1 MPTQVQFRRG
11 TTTQNNSFTG
21 AVGEVTVDTTL
32 KVLRVHD
39 GSAAGGQQLVGL
51 TATQTLTNKTLT
63 SPAINGA
70 TLTNSIFAG
79 TATFSGVETFTAATF
94 NNPTLGT
101 YSVTANSIV
110 PKSYV
115 DSIGIVFG
123 V

>member
-11 TTTQNNSFTG
+11 TSTQNNNFTG
-21 AVGEVTVDTTL
+21 AIGEITIDTTL
-32 KVLRVHD
+32 NVLRVHN
-39 GSAAGGQQLVGL
+39 GSVAGGQQLVGL
-51 TATQTLTNKTLT
+51 TASQTLTNKTLT
-63 SPAINGA
+63 SPTINSA
-70 TLTNSIFAG
+70 TLNNTTFAG

-101 YSVTANSIV
+101 FSTTANSIV

>member
-21 AVGEVTVDTTL
+21 ATGEISIDTQL

-39 GSAAGGQQLVGL
+39 GSTAGGQALVGIS
-51 TATQTLTNKTLT
+51 ASQTLTNKTLT
-63 SPAINGA
+63 SPTVNGA
-70 TLTNSIFAG
+70 TLNNSVFTG
-79 TATFSGVETFTAATF
+79 TSDFSGVGTLSGVTL
-94 NNPTLGT
+94 NNPSLGT
-101 YSVTANSIV
+101 FSTTANSIV

-115 DSIGIVFG
+115 DSVGIVFG

>member
-11 TTTQNNSFTG
+11 TTTQNNNFTG
-21 AVGEVTVDTTL
+21 ATGEISIDTTL

-39 GSAAGGQQLVGL
+39 GSTAGGQALVGIS
-51 TATQTLTNKTLT
+51 ASQVLTNKTLT
-63 SPAINGA
+63 SPTVNGA
-70 TLTNSIFAG
+70 TLNNSVFTG
-79 TATFSGVETFTAATF
+79 TSDFSGVGTLSGVTLNT
-94 NNPTLGT
+94 PILGT

>member
-11 TTTQNNSFTG
+11 TSTQNNNFTG
-21 AVGEVTVDTTL
+21 AIGEITIDTTL
-32 KVLRVHD
+32 NVLRVHN

-51 TATQTLTNKTLT
+51 TANQTLTNKTLT
-63 SPAINGA
+63 SPTINSA
-70 TLTNSIFAG
+70 TLNNTTFAG

-94 NNPTLGT
+94 DNPTLGT
-101 YSVTANSIV
+101 FSTTANSIV